1 MIGDRLYTDIA
12 AGRNSG
18 VTSLLVLTGETD
30 ASMLGIRPRRA
41 DSRYRTARPLRG
53 FGDNV
58 RLMPLSLKLTF
69 RSR

>member
-30 ASMLGIRPRRA
+30 AAMLESAPEGQIPDIA
-41 DSRYRTARPLRG
+41 LRDLFEASEIM
-53 FGDNV
+53 FG
-58 RLMPLSLKLTF
+58 
-69 RSR
+69 